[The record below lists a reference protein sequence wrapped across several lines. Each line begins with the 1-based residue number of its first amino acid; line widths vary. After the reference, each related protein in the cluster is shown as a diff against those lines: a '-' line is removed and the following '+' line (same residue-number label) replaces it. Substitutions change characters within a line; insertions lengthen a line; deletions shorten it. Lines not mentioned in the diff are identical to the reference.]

1 MEAMTYREGGD
12 SEVSQTSLGLELR
25 AEGARVAKL
34 EAEAGMLGE
43 AVVTEQANR
52 RLCDGIAIAALT
64 LMALQVLAANG
75 IFAWYGV
82 AASWNVP
89 SAAVTA
95 WMGTTVV
102 EVVSVVLVIVNYLF
116 PDERLARLILVR

>member
-1 MEAMTYREGGD
+1 MTESVDDAESTQAMVAF
-12 SEVSQTSLGLELR
+12 SLR
-25 AEGARVAKL
+25 AEEARVAKL
-34 EAEAGMLGE
+34 EAEVGMAGE
-43 AVVTEQANR
+43 AVFTEQRNR
-52 RLCDGIAIAALT
+52 ELRNGIAVAALV

-82 AASWNVP
+82 AAAWDVP
-89 SAAVTA
+89 AAAITA

-116 PDERLARLILVR
+116 PAERRKYA

>member
-1 MEAMTYREGGD
+1 MDSMTRREGED
-12 SEVSQTSLGLELR
+12 IDVSRARLGIELR
-25 AEGARVAKL
+25 AERARAAKL
-34 EAEAGMLGE
+34 EAEADMLGE

-52 RLCDGIAIAALT
+52 RLRNAIAVAALI

-75 IFAWYGV
+75 VFAWYGL
-82 AASWNVP
+82 AAGWDVP
-89 SAAVTA
+89 SATVTA

-116 PDERLARLILVR
+116 PAERRKYA

>member
-1 MEAMTYREGGD
+1 MTRTESEESERALLDVGIRAAEAE
-12 SEVSQTSLGLELR
+12 
-25 AEGARVAKL
+25 VAKL
-34 EAEAGMLGE
+34 EAEVDILGE

-52 RLCDGIAIAALT
+52 GLRNGIAIAVLV

-82 AASWNVP
+82 AAAWDVP
-89 SAAVTA
+89 SSAVTA

-116 PDERLARLILVR
+116 PAEGRKYA

>member
-1 MEAMTYREGGD
+1 LEAVTHPLRKDVDFELARKLFM
-12 SEVSQTSLGLELR
+12 LR
-25 AEGARVAKL
+25 AEAAGAAKL
-34 EAEAGMLGE
+34 EAEAGMLSE

-52 RLCDGIAIAALT
+52 KLRNGIAVAALAV
-64 LMALQVLAANG
+64 MVAQILAANG
-75 IFAWYGV
+75 IFAWYGL
-82 AASWNVP
+82 AAGWDVP

-116 PDERLARLILVR
+116 PAERRKYA

>member
-1 MEAMTYREGGD
+1 MTGEAPRDAKAKQARMDFSLRE
-12 SEVSQTSLGLELR
+12 E
-25 AEGARVAKL
+25 AARVAKL
-34 EAEAGMLGE
+34 EAEAGMAGE

-52 RLCDGIAIAALT
+52 RLRNAIAVAALI

-82 AASWNVP
+82 AGAWDIP
-89 SAAVTA
+89 SSAVTA
-95 WMGTTVV
+95 WMGTTVI

-116 PDERLARLILVR
+116 PDGRGRYA